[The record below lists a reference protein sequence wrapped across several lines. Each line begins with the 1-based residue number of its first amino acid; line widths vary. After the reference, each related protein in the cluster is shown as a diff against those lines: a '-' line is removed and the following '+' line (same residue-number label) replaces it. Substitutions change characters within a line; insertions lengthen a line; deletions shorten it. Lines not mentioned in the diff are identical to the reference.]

1 MEGYSVSSVI
11 SSLLLNILNIVALY
25 LILRGLVYKPVKKFL
40 TARQDRIQKGMDQAA
55 SVRTEAEQIH
65 QQYLDQLSHAAED
78 ADKKS
83 REILQKAEDAS
94 RAIQAQA
101 ETEGQALIKH
111 AREQAQREHDDAM
124 LQLRREA
131 AGVAVEIASR
141 VLEREVSETDNSAI
155 VTKYFDELD
164 AQKGGRA

>member
-11 SSLLLNILNIVALY
+11 SSLLLNILNIVVLY
-25 LILRGLVYKPVKKFL
+25 LILRALVYKPVKKFL
-40 TARQDRIQKGMDQAA
+40 NARKERIQSEADQAA
-55 SVRTEAEQIH
+55 AIQTEAEKLH

-94 RAIQAQA
+94 RTLQTQA
-101 ETEGQALIKH
+101 EEEGQSVVKH

-124 LQLRREA
+124 VQLRREA

-141 VLEREVSETDNSAI
+141 VLEREVSEADNSAI
-155 VTKYFDELD
+155 VMKYFDELD

>member
-40 TARQDRIQKGMDQAA
+40 TARKERIQNSMDQAA
-55 SVRTEAEQIH
+55 AAQVEAEKIH
-65 QQYLDQLSHAAED
+65 QQYVDQLSHAAED

-94 RAIQAQA
+94 RAVQAQA
-101 ETEGQALIKH
+101 ETEGQSVIKH
-111 AREQAQREHDDAM
+111 AREQAQRERDDAM
-124 LQLRREA
+124 VQLRREA
-131 AGVAVEIASR
+131 AGIAVEIASK

-155 VTKYFDELD
+155 VTKYFDQLD